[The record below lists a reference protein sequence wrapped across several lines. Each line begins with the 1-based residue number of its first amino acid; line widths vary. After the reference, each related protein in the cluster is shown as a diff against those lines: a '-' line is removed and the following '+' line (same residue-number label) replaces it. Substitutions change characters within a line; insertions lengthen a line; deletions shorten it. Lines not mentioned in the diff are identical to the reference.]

1 MFSLSTSFL
10 AFPLNKINQIIK
22 ILNLYSSTCKLVDS
36 DLYLIYCKKFSL
48 VHSNFTLIFNPK
60 NRVLLCCFNVNKNIT
75 VNISGEALI
84 RSCSKDSDFA
94 DFGDKFGCIL
104 NIQLSHVN

>member
-48 VHSNFTLIFNPK
+48 VHSNFTLIFN
-60 NRVLLCCFNVNKNIT
+60 VNKNIT

>member
-48 VHSNFTLIFNPK
+48 VHSNFTLIFN
-60 NRVLLCCFNVNKNIT
+60 VNKNIT

-104 NIQLSHVN
+104 NIQL

>member
-48 VHSNFTLIFNPK
+48 VHSNFTLIFN
-60 NRVLLCCFNVNKNIT
+60 VNKNIT

-104 NIQLSHVN
+104 NI

>member
-48 VHSNFTLIFNPK
+48 VHSNFTLIFN
-60 NRVLLCCFNVNKNIT
+60 VNKNIT
-75 VNISGEALI
+75 VNISGESHI

>member
-48 VHSNFTLIFNPK
+48 VHSNFTLIFN
-60 NRVLLCCFNVNKNIT
+60 VNENIT

>member
-36 DLYLIYCKKFSL
+36 VLYLIYCKKFSL
-48 VHSNFTLIFNPK
+48 VHSNFTLIFN
-60 NRVLLCCFNVNKNIT
+60 VNENIT
-75 VNISGEALI
+75 VNISGEDLI

>member
-1 MFSLSTSFL
+1 MFSLSTSLL

-22 ILNLYSSTCKLVDS
+22 ILKLYSSTCKLVDS

-48 VHSNFTLIFNPK
+48 VHSNFTLI
-60 NRVLLCCFNVNKNIT
+60 FNVNKNIT

>member
-1 MFSLSTSFL
+1 MKTI
-10 AFPLNKINQIIK
+10 P
-22 ILNLYSSTCKLVDS
+22 
-36 DLYLIYCKKFSL
+36 IYP
-48 VHSNFTLIFNPK
+48 PK
-60 NRVLLCCFNVNKNIT
+60 PKKNIT